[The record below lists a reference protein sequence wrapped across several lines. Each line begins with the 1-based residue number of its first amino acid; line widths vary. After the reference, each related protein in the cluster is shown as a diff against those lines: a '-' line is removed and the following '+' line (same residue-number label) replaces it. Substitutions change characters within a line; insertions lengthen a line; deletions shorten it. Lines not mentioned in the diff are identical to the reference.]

1 MTINELIEALQKFPH
16 DMLVLTDGYED
27 GYEHVMP
34 PKSIQVN
41 HVPENK
47 YYDGEYQTVNEEFSG
62 AINAVVLPR
71 NRRND
76 EPQR

>member
-1 MTINELIEALQKFPH
+1 MTIHELIEALQKFPH

-41 HVPENK
+41 HVPENR
-47 YYDGEYQTVNEEFSG
+47 YYDGEYQDVDKKFSG
-62 AINAVVLPR
+62 TINAVILPR
-71 NRRND
+71 NMRSD
-76 EPQR
+76 EP

>member
-1 MTINELIEALQKFPH
+1 MTIRELIEALKKFPH

-41 HVPENK
+41 
-47 YYDGEYQTVNEEFSG
+47 TTATILF
-62 AINAVVLPR
+62 
-71 NRRND
+71 
-76 EPQR
+76 